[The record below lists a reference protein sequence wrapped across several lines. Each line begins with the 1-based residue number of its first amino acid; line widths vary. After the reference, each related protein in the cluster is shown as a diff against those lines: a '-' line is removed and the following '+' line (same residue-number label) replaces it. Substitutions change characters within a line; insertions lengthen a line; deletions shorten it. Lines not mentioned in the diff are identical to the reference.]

1 MIAGAVAQAKQ
12 GKVNVIVVEHLP
24 GGAID
29 GDGKD
34 I

>member
-1 MIAGAVAQAKQ
+1 MIAGGVAQAKL
-12 GKVNVIVVEHLP
+12 GKVDVIVVEHLP

-29 GDGKD
+29 GSGTD